1 MAVDLH
7 EDINQIDATIFRIIH
22 SDSLFNT
29 DSSTNAASSP
39 RDDSDVTTKDD
50 PHHIENDTLFPSLD
64 SDHNKGCKIRMN
76 SRYLLLRSA
85 SFLNHVEEL
94 FDTGT
99 HDSTVFRSSVDSEG
113 LYDALLLDCAK
124 EILERKSLS
133 CRSTRNLWSQNL
145 LRRPKYHSS
154 IEQLVEEIADI
165 IEDLQN
171 YSEDCGNIVVAD
183 SIYPMLDKDLR
194 RNEEVTGAWD
204 SGWRKGY
211 AMEAVDEVMHEV
223 EEQVLSEIVADVITE
238 IMQ

>member
-1 MAVDLH
+1 MEVNLH
-7 EDINQIDATIFRIIH
+7 EDISQIDATICIIH

-39 RDDSDVTTKDD
+39 RDASDIITKDD
-50 PHHIENDTLFPSLD
+50 PHHIEDDTLLPSFD
-64 SDHNKGCKIRMN
+64 SDQIKGCKILMK

-85 SFLNHVEEL
+85 SFLSHVEEL

-113 LYDALLLDCAK
+113 LYDSLLLDCAK

-154 IEQLVEEIADI
+154 IEQLVEEITDI

-223 EEQVLSEIVADVITE
+223 EEQVLSEIVADFITE